1 MKLPAALSAF
11 FAKPFF
17 NNKKTISYIYL
28 ILAVL
33 ISAKIYFLE
42 TWDNYDCFRASYF
55 HLINNQDLYLLYPNE
70 YQTAYN
76 YSPSFA
82 FFMGLYAHFPDGLG
96 ILFWNLTH
104 TLVFITAVHLL
115 PIDDKKKTF
124 LLWFCVIE
132 FITAAEN
139 VQTNASLVALIMLVF
154 IFQQKGK
161 TTWSSLFF
169 AFGFFFK
176 IYVLTA
182 GVFFL
187 CFKKKWGFF
196 WKGLAWAILF
206 FALPLLVVSF
216 DQLIFLYKS
225 WFTRLQVQSS
235 RHSLSLLG
243 IIDLFHI
250 NSLKEGY
257 IILAGLVPMLL
268 VLFKKELYK
277 NPDFQLV
284 YLGAILLFTIAFNP
298 GVESPSY
305 IIAIPGVVLWY
316 LLGPQEKWR
325 IYILISVFV
334 FTCLSPTEIFPRFI
348 RDTVLNPFHVKAIP
362 IIVTWFICIF
372 DLLYWKGVTKQE
384 NALS

>member
-1 MKLPAALSAF
+1 MKMPAALSAF

-17 NNKKTISYIYL
+17 NNKKTVSYIYL

-33 ISAKIYFLE
+33 ISAKIFFLE

-55 HLINNQDLYLLYPNE
+55 HLIKNLDLYLLYPKE

-82 FFMGLYAHFPDGLG
+82 YFMGLYAHFPDGIG
-96 ILFWNLTH
+96 ILLWNLTH
-104 TLVFITAVHLL
+104 TIVFITAVHLL

-124 LLWFCVIE
+124 LLWFCMIE

-139 VQTNASLVALIMLVF
+139 VQTNASLVGLIMLVF
-154 IFQQKGK
+154 VFQQKGA
-161 TTWSSLFF
+161 TTWSSLLF

-187 CFKKKWGFF
+187 CFKKKWSFF

-206 FALPLLVVSF
+206 FALPLLVVSL
-216 DQLIFLYKS
+216 DQLLFLYKS

-243 IIDLFHI
+243 VIDLLHI
-250 NSLKEGY
+250 KGMQDVY
-257 IILAGLVPMLL
+257 IIIAGLIPMLL
-268 VLFKKELYK
+268 ILFKKELYK
-277 NPDFQLV
+277 NADYQLV
-284 YLGAILLFTIAFNP
+284 YLGAVLLFTIAFNP

-305 IIAIPGVVLWY
+305 IIAVPGAVLWY
-316 LLGPQEKWR
+316 LFGPQEKWR
-325 IYILISVFV
+325 QYILIAVFV
-334 FTCLSPTEIFPRFI
+334 FTCLSPTEIFPRVV
-348 RDTVLNPFHVKAIP
+348 RDTIFNPLHVKAIP
-362 IIVTWFICIF
+362 IIITWFICIF
-372 DLLYWKGVTKQE
+372 DLLNWKEGKKQE
-384 NALS
+384 MALS